1 MKKLLSIILSVLMV
15 VTMLPMSVLPA
26 FAATEAAE
34 VTDDAFIT
42 YSSGVT
48 QYVKH
53 NNYLY
58 KVAYTNLKIE
68 SVDIDIS
75 SYEDLRIYGTT
86 NRYCAL
92 LLAYQGSNAKSS
104 NLPTSPGKSVSFY
117 TADTYASNEK
127 KPVVTVTCMA
137 VSEPV
142 WSWNDVSSATA
153 VFTSTDGGATMTV
166 DAAIE
171 ISEKTAENCLE
182 TDTTAYTAT
191 ATANGKEYTNVKTI
205 YGEQGSH
212 NIEYIKSGDYMI
224 GSCTNGCGMNCTHN
238 WTDKNDYLCDNCG
251 FECHHESYTDGFCT
265 VCGFEC
271 AHENFTNDKCDVCGE
286 EGIVVTITMTDS
298 YSDGWSGNG
307 IVVKQLV
314 DGAYTEV
321 ATATFEDGASET
333 FTALL
338 RQDGIYAFSWV
349 YGEHP
354 EDCGFTL
361 AVDGET
367 VYECAD
373 VGTLADSEIFYII
386 CKHTSYTDGKCD
398 VCDYECP
405 HENQTGSVCEI
416 CGEHIC
422 SYDNGFCTECDA
434 YQPATLVT
442 NENYESF
449 YLKADYVGYYAIS
462 NAGQLFWFANHVN
475 TVDRTANAV
484 LVADIDLENRPWTP
498 IGSTGENSNNF
509 RGVFDGQG
517 YTIKGLYVEGGRAG
531 LGFFGEVRTGT
542 VKNFTI
548 YGEVVANTEVNYVG
562 GVIGSIC
569 GVNGE
574 NDLERNGAI
583 IQNIRSFVNLTATA
597 HGIGMIGGFVGYAN
611 HQSLIENCSWY
622 GTFDAGKYRVD
633 SGAGGFIGK
642 IQENS
647 SEVTIRN
654 CGAYG
659 TIKTNYAGDYNNTAT
674 IYMGG
679 FLSFSNTNAKTTIEN
694 CLFAGR
700 FERGANLTDQAFLG
714 AFGTLRSVKA
724 IKNCYYLGDD
734 GLEAV
739 HSDSDLKPGSDN
751 VEITKVTEEQ
761 LKSGEIAYRLQEA
774 NEIWGQK
781 IGTDDYPVLGS
792 ESVYYGYVSCADDAV
807 TVYTNDS
814 TASDKKPA
822 HNWSDKD
829 GICANGCGE
838 RAFNAINGMTA
849 DSEKRILS
857 GIAPGSESLDGYT
870 EILVDG
876 IGWTLENGVGTGCT
890 ATLGNTE
897 EVFAEY
903 TILIFGDV
911 NGDGWYDGQ
920 DAVIVS
926 CLANGMLTQ
935 EDVSEAVYTAAD
947 CNHDGVIDQL
957 DVDLLNQAGALL
969 ANVDQSKSAEVLL
982 ETSSE
987 YVEYLD
993 LIDQSPEIEIED
1005 ETDTPEADT
1014 EDSTQQDA
1022 RVDVFEMILNF
1033 IRFIIEMLLSYI
1045 PMPIK

>member
-15 VTMLPMSVLPA
+15 VTMIPFTPLTAS
-26 FAATEAAE
+26 AAE
-34 VTDDAFIT
+34 TTIIAQGECGAEGSSVQWMLDDTGTLTIFGTGAMADYGSSSRPWEDYETEIT
-42 YSSGVT
+42 TVVVENGVT
-48 QYVKH
+48 YVG
-53 NNYLY
+53 
-58 KVAYTNLKIE
+58 TNSFRELDNLTIATIADSVEEWGDYVFYVSPKLE
-68 SVDIDIS
+68 SVKLS
-75 SYEDLRIYGTT
+75 SRLKTIGIRTFA
-86 NRYCAL
+86 YCEVLTSIVIPKGVTIIKNEAFYYCTAL
-92 LLAYQGSNAKSS
+92 NSII
-104 NLPTSPGKSVSFY
+104 LP
-117 TADTYASNEK
+117 N
-127 KPVVTVTCMA
+127 TVTEIWYNAFSNCPKLSSKLYSDA
-137 VSEPV
+137 HYLGTEEQWDSVYKQNGNSNVEKYLHYCTEKAEIEATCQAEGSE
-142 WSWNDVSSATA
+142 
-153 VFTSTDGGATMTV
+153 GGWYCETCAKYIEGGNT
-166 DAAIE
+166 IE
-171 ISEKTAENCLE
+171 INPDNHEYEKN
-182 TDTTAYTAT
+182 
-191 ATANGKEYTNVKTI
+191 
-205 YGEQGSH
+205 
-212 NIEYIKSGDYMI
+212 
-224 GSCTNGCGMNCTHN
+224 
-238 WTDKNDYLCDNCG
+238 
-251 FECHHESYTDGFCT
+251 
-265 VCGFEC
+265 
-271 AHENFTNDKCDVCGE
+271 
-286 EGIVVTITMTDS
+286 
-298 YSDGWSGNG
+298 
-307 IVVKQLV
+307 
-314 DGAYTEV
+314 
-321 ATATFEDGASET
+321 
-333 FTALL
+333 
-338 RQDGIYAFSWV
+338 
-349 YGEHP
+349 
-354 EDCGFTL
+354 
-361 AVDGET
+361 
-367 VYECAD
+367 
-373 VGTLADSEIFYII
+373 
-386 CKHTSYTDGKCD
+386 
-398 VCDYECP
+398 
-405 HENQTGSVCEI
+405 
-416 CGEHIC
+416 
-422 SYDNGFCTECDA
+422 NGFCCET
-434 YQPATLVT
+434 YQPAEL
-442 NENYESF
+442 NEN
-449 YLKADYVGYYAIS
+449 GYYEIS

-583 IQNIRSFVNLTATA
+583 IQNIRSFVNLTAKA

-679 FLSFSNTNAKTTIEN
+679 FLSFSNTNAQTTIEN
-694 CLFAGR
+694 CLFAGK
-700 FERGANLTDQAFLG
+700 FERGDNLTDQAFLG

-734 GLEAV
+734 GLAAV

-781 IGTDDYPVLGS
+781 IGTDDYPVLGG